1 MWRKKMID
9 QKVLITL
16 GYDTI
21 KEEIKKYTAS
31 QLGKTLVDKMLPQTL
46 PPIIMHQYDEAI
58 EADMVIR
65 EGSGLNLGGISDIT
79 PYLNKVRKG
88 MCLQPEE
95 LLKVADFMRC
105 IRQLKKSVQKYEYTA
120 PILYSYATGLESFKA
135 IESDIEYAIEGSM
148 VHSRASR
155 SLEKVRNNIASL
167 HGKRLDK
174 LNKFLAADKNAKHIQ
189 ENYYSQRDE
198 RYVIPIKA
206 SSKKFVAGTVIDAS
220 SSGATVYIE
229 IDAIKDL
236 TIEIVMLKAQET
248 EICYQILCDLT
259 ERINLIEDR
268 IVQAVHIVG
277 KYDFIMAKAKYA
289 ASIHGRAITITD
301 DEVINLKKARH
312 PLLGP
317 SAVPLDILIGETY
330 RTLVITGPNTGGK
343 TITLKTVGL
352 ISLMVQSGILPPV
365 GEGSKIAIFNKW
377 LIDIG
382 DQQSIT
388 QSLSTF
394 SGHMTSLVEIIKA
407 SSRRCL
413 VLIDEIGT
421 GTDPRDGAALGIAIL
436 EELYNRGA
444 ITLSSTHYGKIK
456 EYSEVHEGFMN
467 ASMDFDRVTLS
478 PLYQLRIGIA
488 GESHALWI
496 SKELGLSDHI
506 LDRVNAINSTHTIL
520 PARKVSKFSKKKD
533 RLLPLKKAETIQE
546 ETTLNLA
553 KGDLV
558 IHNETGEKYLVYE
571 HRHQDKIVVLFK
583 DGIHQEVNEKR
594 VTLDKRAEVLYPLGY
609 DLEQLFVSF
618 KKRQLE
624 KNIKKGRF
632 KDLKALNEQLNTIK

>member
-1 MWRKKMID
+1 MID
-9 QKVLITL
+9 QKVLTTL
-16 GYDTI
+16 GYDVI
-21 KEEIKKYTAS
+21 KEEIKKHTAS
-31 QLGKTLVDKMLPQTL
+31 QLGKTLVDQMIPQTL
-46 PPIIMHQYDEAI
+46 PQVILHQYDEAS
-58 EADMVIR
+58 EAVMIIR

-79 PYLNKVRKG
+79 PYLDKVHKG

-105 IRQLKKSVQKYEYTA
+105 IRQLKKSVEKYEHMA

-174 LNKFLAADKNAKHIQ
+174 LNKFLASDKNAKHIQ

-206 SSKKFVAGTVIDAS
+206 SSKKFVAGTIIDAS

-236 TIEIVMLKAQET
+236 TVEIIMLKAQET
-248 EICYQILCDLT
+248 EICYQILCDFT
-259 ERINLIEDR
+259 ERIGNIEER

-289 ASIHGRAITITD
+289 NSINGQAITITD
-301 DEVINLKKARH
+301 DEVIDLKKARH

-317 SAVPLDILIGETY
+317 AAVPLDLVIGETY

-343 TITLKTVGL
+343 TIALKTVGL

-365 GEGSKIAIFNKW
+365 EAGSKIAIFNKW
-377 LIDIG
+377 LVDIG

-444 ITLSSTHYGKIK
+444 TTLSSTHYSKIK
-456 EYSEVHEGFMN
+456 EYSEMHEGFMN
-467 ASMDFDRVTLS
+467 ASMDFDRETLS
-478 PLYQLRIGIA
+478 PLYKLRIGIA
-488 GESHALWI
+488 GNSHALWI
-496 SKELGLSDHI
+496 SKELGLSEHV
-506 LDRVNAINSTHTIL
+506 LDRVRAINSTHTIL
-520 PARKVSKFSKKKD
+520 PAKKVSKFSKKKD
-533 RLLPLKKAETIQE
+533 RLAPLRKAHEVPDETSEIY
-546 ETTLNLA
+546 A

-558 IHNETGEKYLVYE
+558 IHNETGEKYIVFE
-571 HRHQDKIVVLFK
+571 HKMDKKIVVLFK
-583 DGIHQEVNEKR
+583 DGAYEEVNEKR
-594 VTLDKRAEVLYPLGY
+594 VTLDKRAKVLYPIDY
-609 DLEQLFVSF
+609 DLDQLFISF

-632 KDLKALNEQLNTIK
+632 KNLKELNEHFNTIK

>member
-1 MWRKKMID
+1 MIE
-9 QKVLITL
+9 QKVLTTL
-16 GYDTI
+16 GYDVI
-21 KEEIKKYTAS
+21 KEEIKKHTAS
-31 QLGKTLVDKMLPQTL
+31 QLGKTLVDQMIPQTL
-46 PPIIMHQYDEAI
+46 PQVILHQYDEAS
-58 EADMVIR
+58 EAVMIIR

-79 PYLNKVRKG
+79 PYLDKVHKG

-105 IRQLKKSVQKYEYTA
+105 IRQLKKSVEKYEHMA

-174 LNKFLAADKNAKHIQ
+174 LNKFLASDKNAKHIQ

-206 SSKKFVAGTVIDAS
+206 SSKKFVAGTIIDAS

-236 TIEIVMLKAQET
+236 TVEIIMLKAQET
-248 EICYQILCDLT
+248 EICYQILCDFT
-259 ERINLIEDR
+259 ERIGNIEER

-289 ASIHGRAITITD
+289 NSINGQAITITD
-301 DEVINLKKARH
+301 DEVIDLKKARH

-317 SAVPLDILIGETY
+317 SAVPLDLVIGETY

-343 TITLKTVGL
+343 TIALKTVGL

-365 GEGSKIAIFNKW
+365 EAGSKIAIFNKW
-377 LIDIG
+377 LVDIG

-421 GTDPRDGAALGIAIL
+421 GTDPKDGAALGIAIL

-444 ITLSSTHYGKIK
+444 TTLSSTHYSKIK
-456 EYSEVHEGFMN
+456 EYSEMHEGFMN
-467 ASMDFDRVTLS
+467 ASMDFDRETLS
-478 PLYQLRIGIA
+478 PLYKLRIGIA
-488 GESHALWI
+488 GNSHALWI
-496 SKELGLSDHI
+496 SKELGLSEHV
-506 LDRVNAINSTHTIL
+506 LDRVRAINSTHTIL
-520 PARKVSKFSKKKD
+520 PAKKVSKFSKKKD
-533 RLLPLKKAETIQE
+533 RLVPLRKAHEAPDETSEIY
-546 ETTLNLA
+546 A

-558 IHNETGEKYLVYE
+558 IHNETGEKYIVFE
-571 HRHQDKIVVLFK
+571 HKMDKKIVVLFK
-583 DGIHQEVNEKR
+583 DGAYEEVNEKR
-594 VTLDKRAEVLYPLGY
+594 VTLDKRAKVLYPIDY
-609 DLEQLFVSF
+609 DLDQLFISF

-632 KDLKALNEQLNTIK
+632 KNLKELNEHFNTIK